1 MYFHGVFAEVWS
13 IGFIVGS
20 KAFHS
25 VLTGKGTHS
34 QCVHQT
40 GDNSEACMC
49 VSVRQRENEL

>member
-1 MYFHGVFAEVWS
+1 MQCLLRFGPL
-13 IGFIVGS
+13 GS
-20 KAFHS
+20 LL
-25 VLTGKGTHS
+25 VLKLFTLSLQARDEGS